1 MKRLQLRVHLII
13 WPLLLV
19 ALIVIIYL
27 ALGERQGCVPSR
39 FCACDQPFSG
49 EW

>member
-1 MKRLQLRVHLII
+1 MKRLQLRAHLII

-27 ALGERQGCVPSR
+27 ALGERQATSLIELTPLTSTESR
-39 FCACDQPFSG
+39 
-49 EW
+49 